1 MSRLKVDNIE
11 DRSGTG
17 ITLDDTLK
25 VDTIS
30 EKTSGSGVT
39 IDSLLIKDGLAFSGI
54 TQVASYGPISG
65 SSNQLETT
73 STTYADVPN
82 HTISITPQDAT
93 SKIFVIVSI
102 HTWGTDSSGGI
113 KIVENS
119 SGSFVDVTESLYLS
133 SSTAGGAQH
142 SLIGIIDHDTTSAFT
157 IKVQGKSHQSGGS
170 NRFRINWYDAESSG
184 FAFEIGKI

>member
-1 MSRLKVDNIE
+1 MSELN
-11 DRSGTG
+11 
-17 ITLDDTLK
+17 
-25 VDTIS
+25 VDTIN
-30 EKTSGSGVT
+30 EQTSANGVT
-39 IDSLLIKDGLAFSGI
+39 IDSLLIKDGLAYSGI
-54 TQVASYGPISG
+54 MQVASYGPISG

-82 HTISITPQDAT
+82 HTMTITPKVAT

-119 SGSFVDVTESLYLS
+119 SGSFVDVSESLYLS

-142 SLIGIIDHDTTSAFT
+142 SLIGMIDHNTTSAFT

-184 FAFEIGKI
+184 FAFEIGNI